1 MNYFTLNTYEMKREI
16 VNFSDY
22 LSKNCHLK
30 VEKDFFRD
38 MLYGISASN
47 SLKLSDISRKLQ
59 EKIKLDNTI
68 ERLSIHLANDIND
81 KKEIEQNYFKFVRG
95 MIPEDPIVDFDNSD
109 IAKPYSEK
117 LEYLDIVIDASD
129 PKKEKKPGYSVVNA
143 VVLGK
148 NKKQPIPLYSR
159 IVSTKN
165 PEFKSMNTYT
175 LESIDKAYEAVGK
188 FTGVFDRG
196 YDDKKIFRYMDKLN
210 LDFVIRLKTNRNFL
224 FKGISKNVLEQANNK
239 KGKILFIAKFQGE
252 EKRLT
257 ISYTRV
263 QMPDGNHEEYTCVSV
278 YGLGE
283 EPMMLLTNKSIK
295 SAHDARVI
303 VRMYLDRWKIE
314 EVHRAEKEAYDYEN
328 MRVRTLKA
336 MNNLNFIFMM
346 LLGFIAKLIEEMDK
360 RLLSIKIMERSQSL
374 REDLVVFISMFA
386 RGIKEILSYAYTGVS
401 SFKKKKKN
409 SKDCIYIEQ
418 LSLQL

>member
-22 LSKNCHLK
+22 LSKDCHLK
-30 VEKDFFRD
+30 VEKDFLRD
-38 MLYGISASN
+38 MLYGISASKC
-47 SLKLSDISRKLQ
+47 LMLSEMARKLK
-59 EKIKLDNTI
+59 EKIKLDNVV
-68 ERLSIHLANDIND
+68 ERLSIRLASDIEG
-81 KKEIEQNYFKFVRG
+81 KSSMEQNYFKFVRG
-95 MIPEDPIVDFDNSD
+95 MIPENPIVNFDNSD
-109 IAKPYSEK
+109 ITKPYSEK
-117 LEYLDIVIDASD
+117 LEYLDTVIDASD
-129 PKKEKKPGYSVVNA
+129 PKKEKKPGYPVVNA

-148 NKKQPIPLYSR
+148 NKKQPIPIYSR

-196 YDDKKIFRYMDKLN
+196 YDDKKIFRYMDSLK
-210 LDFVIRLKTNRNFL
+210 LDFVIRLKTNRKFL
-224 FKGISKNVLEQANNK
+224 FKGIKKNVLEQANNR
-239 KGKILFIAKFQGE
+239 KGKLLFTAKFQGE
-252 EKRLT
+252 EKHLT

-263 QMPDGNHEEYTCVSV
+263 QMTDGKHEEYTCVFV

-283 EPMMLLTNKSIK
+283 EPMMLLTNKTINE
-295 SAHDARVI
+295 AHDARVI

-314 EVHRAEKEAYDYEN
+314 QIHRAEKEAFDYED
-328 MRVRTLKA
+328 MRIRTLKG

-346 LLGFIAKLIEEMDK
+346 LLGLIAKLIEEMDN
-360 RLLSIKIMERSQSL
+360 RLLSIKIMERAQSL
-374 REDLVVFISMFA
+374 KEDLVVFIGMFA
-386 RGIKEILSYAYTGVS
+386 KGIMDILSYAYTGVAH
-401 SFKKKKKN
+401 FKKEKKPK
-409 SKDCIYIEQ
+409 KECVYLEQ

>member
-1 MNYFTLNTYEMKREI
+1 MNYFTLNTNEMKREI
-16 VNFSDY
+16 VNYSNY
-22 LSKNCHLK
+22 LSKDSSLK
-30 VEKDFFRD
+30 SEKDFLRD

-68 ERLSIHLANDIND
+68 ERLSIHLANDIEG
-81 KKEIEQNYFKFVRG
+81 KRSIEENYYKFVRG
-95 MIPEDPIVDFDNSD
+95 MIPENPIVNFDNTD
-109 IAKPYSEK
+109 ITK
-117 LEYLDIVIDASD
+117 LYGKKFEYLDIVVDASD
-129 PKKEKKPGYSVVNA
+129 PKKEKKPGYPVVNA

-148 NKKQPIPLYSR
+148 NKKQPIPLYSK
-159 IVSTKN
+159 IVSTKD

-196 YDDKKIFRYMDKLN
+196 YDDKKIFRYMDKLG
-210 LDFVIRLKTNRNFL
+210 LEFVIRLKTNRNFL
-224 FKGISKNVLEQANNK
+224 FKGKVKNVLEQANSR
-239 KGKILFIAKFQGE
+239 KGKIMFKARFQGE
-252 EKRLT
+252 EKQLT

-263 QMPDGNHEEYTCVSV
+263 QMPDGKQEEYTCVFV
-278 YGLGE
+278 YGLSE
-283 EPMMLLTNKSIK
+283 EPMMLLTNKQVK

-314 EVHRAEKEAYDYEN
+314 EVHRAEKQSYDYED
-328 MRVRTLKA
+328 MRVRTLKG

-346 LLGFIAKLIEEMDK
+346 LLGLIAKLIEEMDK
-360 RLLSIKIMERSQSL
+360 RMLSIKIMERSQSL
-374 REDLVVFISMFA
+374 REDLVVFIGMFA

-401 SFKKKKKN
+401 HFKQKKKIEEE
-409 SKDCIYIEQ
+409 CLYIEQ